1 MAIVRTGYANFAAF
15 PSTGAVDIIYVD
27 LSNGNEWTWITSA
40 YVAYTPTLVG
50 VSLGDKSA
58 AWFTANPGLLLAKGQ
73 IVYLD
78 DQSGQFKKGN
88 GVTALSA
95 LSFLGGGGSQSLQ
108 DVTDTGSTT
117 TNVIEAAGIVTESF
131 STPLGYVGI
140 TEQGITVIQ
149 SDAATPL
156 FVADKD
162 TDTVKYKEKEIAVI
176 EASQATGV
184 ALTFLIDSFY
194 GTVGTPETGNI
205 TFDLTDAKRGV
216 MNTIIHNSGTAPT
229 LTGAH
234 ELNCSRGYSVGVLN
248 YIFVFF
254 DGTDINY
261 TISQRA

>member
-1 MAIVRTGYANFAAF
+1 MAIVDGSLQLGYKD
-15 PSTGAVDIIYVD
+15 S
-27 LSNGNEWTWITSA
+27 
-40 YVAYTPTLVG
+40 
-50 VSLGDKSA
+50 
-58 AWFTANPGLLLAKGQ
+58 AWFTSNASVVLLVGQ
-73 IVYLD
+73 IVYLE
-78 DQSGQFKKGN
+78 QTGTYKIGN

-261 TISQRA
+261 TISIPLGNIAARSLNTILRSLRLSLQQSFNSFICSCNPLTS

>member
-1 MAIVRTGYANFAAF
+1 MAV
-15 PSTGAVDIIYVD
+15 
-27 LSNGNEWTWITSA
+27 NGTIQLA
-40 YVAYTPTLVG
+40 YQN
-50 VSLGDKSA
+50 S
-58 AWFTANPGLLLAKGQ
+58 AWFTANASVVLLVGQ
-73 IVYLD
+73 IVYLEQTGTYKIGD
-78 DQSGQFKKGN
+78 
-88 GVTALSA
+88 GVTDLATLT
-95 LSFLGGGGSQSLQ
+95 FLGGSGGGGSQSLQ